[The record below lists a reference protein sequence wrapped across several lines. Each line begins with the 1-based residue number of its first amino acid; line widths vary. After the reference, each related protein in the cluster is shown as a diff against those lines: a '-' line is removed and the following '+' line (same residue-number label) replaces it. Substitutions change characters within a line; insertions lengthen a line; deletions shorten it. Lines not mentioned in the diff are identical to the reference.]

1 MADDVGFGGNSV
13 MNMRMAFCAAWLVAF
28 GTGAARAE
36 LPVAK
41 VEVVKTFPH
50 DPTAFTE
57 GLLYRDGLLYES
69 TGNEGQS
76 TIRAVDLATG
86 RVLRSVSIPPDLF
99 GEGIVDWGDQLLS
112 VTWHGG
118 TGFRWS
124 LRDFRRLGAFHY
136 DGEGWAMT
144 KDASNIILSDGTPVL
159 RFLDPKTLKV
169 VRRLTVTAEGQP
181 VERLNEL
188 EYVKGEIL
196 ANIWLTTR
204 IARIDPVTGA
214 VKGWIDV
221 GKLVTQIGAAD
232 RDAVANG
239 IAYDK
244 FRDRLFVTGKDWP
257 LLFEVRVPG
266 MK

>member
-1 MADDVGFGGNSV
+1 VTR
-13 MNMRMAFCAAWLVAF
+13 MRRGFCAAWVFLL
-28 GTGAARAE
+28 GAAAAHAG
-36 LPVAK
+36 LPVAQ
-41 VEVVKTFPH
+41 VEVVKTYPH

-57 GLLYRDGLLYES
+57 GLLFRDGTLYES

-86 RVLRSVSIPPDLF
+86 RVLRSVSLPPDLF
-99 GEGIVDWGDQLLS
+99 GEGIVDWKDQLLS

-124 LRDFRRLGAFHY
+124 LGDFRRIGEFHY

-144 KDASNIILSDGTPVL
+144 KDAHDIILSDGTPVL
-159 RFLDPKTLKV
+159 RFLDPVTLKV
-169 VRRLTVTAEGQP
+169 VHRLTVTAEGAP
-181 VERLNEL
+181 VEQLNEL

-204 IARIDPVTGA
+204 IARIDPATGN

-221 GKLVTQIGAAD
+221 GKLAAQVGAAD

-244 FRDRLFVTGKDWP
+244 TRDRLFVTGKDWP

-266 MK
+266 LKY